1 MACSPERATV
11 LTLLASRSLWTD
23 KEEKKEQQ
31 EEGEGVLGLDSLACL
46 TR

>member
-1 MACSPERATV
+1 VACSPEHTTV
-11 LTLLASRSLWTD
+11 LTLLASRSVWTD
-23 KEEKKEQQ
+23 KEEKKERQ